1 MLGQDKRE
9 IMTHTTVS
17 TWSPKKRL
25 ITIAASIAAVAGVAL
40 GTGLTPGAASADSP
54 KHSPA
59 KPTVVLVHGAWT
71 DASSFDKVQN
81 VLTKDGYDV
90 LDFANPL
97 RSLSGDSDYLA
108 SFLKTRTSGPIIL
121 VGHSYG
127 GAVVGQA
134 ALTDPDVRGLVYVD
148 AFVPAKGESVLGLL
162 NSAGPVDPT
171 QLFDTVPYPGATNGD
186 ADLFLKKEAF
196 GPGFANGLPKATQ
209 AEFYSKQRPIT
220 FSAVSET
227 ATGEQAWTKL
237 PSWYVA
243 GTKDASIPLS
253 LQLKMAHRADSSVTK
268 VDAGH
273 LAMVKEPNTVAH
285 VIEKAAKH
293 TK

>member
-1 MLGQDKRE
+1 
-9 IMTHTTVS
+9 MTPTTRS
-17 TWSPKKRL
+17 SWSPRKRL
-25 ITIAASIAAVAGVAL
+25 FTIAASIAAVAGVAL
-40 GTGLTPGAASADSP
+40 AGALPSGTATADSA
-54 KHSPA
+54 KSAAA

-71 DASSFDKVQN
+71 DASSFDGVQRI
-81 VLTKDGYDV
+81 LTKDGYPV

-108 SFLKTRTSGPIIL
+108 SFLETRTEGPVIL

-148 AFVPAKGESVLGLL
+148 AFVPAEGESLLDLL

-171 QLFDTVPYPGATNGD
+171 QLFDTVPYPGAVNGD

-196 GPGFANGLPKATQ
+196 GPGFANGLSKSTQ

-220 FSAVSET
+220 FSAVNEK
-227 ATGEQAWTKL
+227 AAAGQAWTSL

-243 GTKDASIPLS
+243 GTKDGSIPLA
-253 LQLKMAHRADSSVTK
+253 LQLEMADRAGSTVTK
-268 VDAGH
+268 VKAGH
-273 LAMVKEPNTVAH
+273 LSMVKDPHTVAR
-285 VIEKAAKH
+285 VIETAAKN